1 MNWQNKRSLP
11 LAILAVAVT
20 LFILLIVTRPKQ
32 APLEPKERI
41 WYVETITV
49 EPQSLSPTL
58 TLYGQVET
66 PDLLKAS
73 APKDGQVDQVLVRE
87 GALISRGQLLLTLDS
102 RDFELATIQKEAQV
116 EELEAMIESEE
127 LRHANDQRAVK
138 HEQSLVNLS
147 ESAVTRAKKLIIKN
161 LVSKAALDQAY
172 QDLKRQVLTLDERK
186 LSLNDHY
193 ARLKQLEARH
203 RKAQAEL
210 ATTRIDLERSRIH
223 APFDG
228 FVSEINVASG
238 ERVNT
243 NLTLLVMY
251 PSNTLEVRALIPT
264 PYQAELQQAL
274 ARGIR
279 LQTRALYA
287 DTVITLELDRFSAEA
302 SSKGLDAL
310 FLITESSDLLR
321 LGNNLVLSLSRPAHA
336 NSVAIP
342 QTALYGHDKIYR
354 LDGGRM
360 QRIHVTNLGDFVQPS
375 GSTLLVIS
383 SPILSKGDRI
393 VTTHL
398 PNAVNGLRVEA
409 RNVDGL
415 TSSKNPMANT
425 QQPAH

>member
-66 PDLLKAS
+66 PDLVKAS
-73 APKDGQVDQVLVRE
+73 APKDGQVHQVLVRE
-87 GALISRGQLLLTLDS
+87 GALIRRGQLLLTLDS

-310 FLITESSDLLR
+310 FLITESSALLR

>member
-210 ATTRIDLERSRIH
+210 TTARIDLERSRIH

-287 DTVITLELDRFSAEA
+287 DTVLTLELDRFSAEA

-415 TSSKNPMANT
+415 TNSKNPMANKP
-425 QQPAH
+425 QPAH

>member
-1 MNWQNKRSLP
+1 MPASNNWKHGTEKPRQNWQQ
-11 LAILAVAVT
+11 
-20 LFILLIVTRPKQ
+20 Q

-310 FLITESSDLLR
+310 FLITESSALLR

>member
-310 FLITESSDLLR
+310 FLITESSALLR